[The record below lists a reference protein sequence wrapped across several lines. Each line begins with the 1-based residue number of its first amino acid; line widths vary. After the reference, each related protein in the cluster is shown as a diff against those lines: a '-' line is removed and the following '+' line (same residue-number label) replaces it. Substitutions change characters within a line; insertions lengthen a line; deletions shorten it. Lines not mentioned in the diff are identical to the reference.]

1 MRILGLPGIKPATF
15 QWLSE
20 IVDGLQL
27 DARIQEYD
35 CWRNEPSNKLDLG
48 IEVPAAIDFEPEL
61 IIAKSIGTLIVLHT
75 SREIQ
80 PSNGYVLIGIGKGFL
95 DNDDR
100 KAVIDLSQ
108 SDIPLLFIQQ
118 TSDPAC
124 SYRDL
129 CELLGEDHN
138 AKLVE
143 MPGADHEYRNQDEL
157 VSIINSWIGH
167 NVDTG

>member
-1 MRILGLPGIKPATF
+1 M
-15 QWLSE
+15 
-20 IVDGLQL
+20 
-27 DARIQEYD
+27 
-35 CWRNEPSNKLDLG
+35 
-48 IEVPAAIDFEPEL
+48 
-61 IIAKSIGTLIVLHT
+61 
-75 SREIQ
+75 
-80 PSNGYVLIGIGKGFL
+80 
-95 DNDDR
+95 
-100 KAVIDLSQ
+100 IDLSQ